1 MTKRTLLFLCYVL
14 LSVSVP
20 TIGSG
25 QNAKTQTQRKL
36 VENID
41 YTLSNNKKVLTS
53 YKAKDL
59 SSLDM
64 TKDDKLAA
72 VTEIDEYAFEY
83 HIELTAITL
92 PKNLVKIRD
101 YAFSGTGISKI
112 ALPQTVLQLGSSVKP
127 SNVFEGCLY
136 LKEIK
141 LEGNNANFVVV
152 DGVLFTK
159 DKTRL
164 IAYPSAKNGANYRLP
179 DGVKV
184 IGKSS
189 VAYADLNE
197 FTCSPSLRTIE
208 SFAFDSSTIAH
219 LVLND
224 GVEFI
229 QPRAFVGM
237 DKLEEIQLPSSLR
250 ILKNG
255 MVYQNPLL
263 GAKSLRHIM
272 LSHSSPFLE
281 VEGNAL
287 YTKGKKVLLALAPA
301 NDEVVEYK
309 TPVTVT
315 EIAEGAFAYSK
326 HIKRVVVLHQMPIPS
341 LAFSHAVELNEVVF
355 ECGAPTIGFNAF
367 GTCPKLATIKLLG
380 PRFTSLSSPDA
391 TFTNVSN
398 GRVTFIF
405 SEYVNAEQ
413 YLNDTQWKHFIT
425 QYDVKVSHQK
435 PRYTILKLFPN
446 MYSNELQLNDFDTVH
461 SANESIVQVD
471 KIRKSLKANLV
482 GNASVIV
489 TDLKKEQLYYVEVAG
504 KNNSIVEPLLNFEY
518 VDLENIKN
526 YETKVAHRK
535 LIKQDEVP
543 KNGTIYYFASDS
555 EPSIQARY
563 HINRNNELQVIAL
576 DFKEEKDYKRVK
588 AEEFYKERY
597 KPIKIELYNQ
607 IIDAFLNPKGIRYT
621 VTAVAENEVTIDYAP
636 HYQESGKL
644 LQVTLE
650 KKGEGTIVIEGLK
663 NNNNIPLGTVLKVI
677 AKPQK
682 GWALT
687 KLTAMGNNI
696 IETSMFT
703 VTENTKVVA
712 IFEPATCKV
721 SYSSNSNQARIEAFI
736 GTKKLTSGDK
746 VPYGTTVTFKLVL
759 DNKQQIK
766 QHKGWFINGV
776 EQKNTDGT
784 TNKTLE
790 LKVEVQQDIEV
801 LLSVILDALNLD
813 VTLPYVRFV
822 NSCIEIEGISGDELQ
837 LYTLNG
843 KKVFSETLNNNGV
856 INRLFVGN
864 LPKGTYIVRIV
875 TPRGVVTQKLIY

>member
-1 MTKRTLLFLCYVL
+1 MTKRTLLFLCCVL
-14 LSVSVP
+14 LFSVSVP
-20 TIGSG
+20 KISWG
-25 QNAKTQTQRKL
+25 QNSKTQRKL
-36 VENID
+36 VENVD
-41 YTLSNNKKVLTS
+41 YTLSNNKKALTS

-59 SSLDM
+59 TTLDM
-64 TKDDKLAA
+64 MQDEKLAA
-72 VTEIDEYAFEY
+72 ITEISEQAFEN
-83 HIELTAITL
+83 HIELSAITL
-92 PKNLVKIRD
+92 PKNLVRIRN
-101 YAFSGTGISKI
+101 YAFSGVGITQIS
-112 ALPQTVLQLGSSVKP
+112 LPETVATLGGGSNP
-127 SNVFEGCLY
+127 SNVFEGCPY

-141 LEGNNANFVVV
+141 LEGQNANFAVV

-164 IAYPSAKNGANYRLP
+164 IAYPSAKSGDNYRLP
-179 DGVKV
+179 EGVKV
-184 IGKSS
+184 IGTSS
-189 VAYADLNE
+189 VAYAKLNE
-197 FTCSPSLRTIE
+197 FTCSPSLLTIE
-208 SFAFDSSTIAH
+208 SFAFESSSIAH

-224 GVEFI
+224 GIEFI
-229 QPRAFVGM
+229 QPRAFLGM
-237 DKLEEIQLPSSLR
+237 DKLEEILLPSSLR
-250 ILKNG
+250 IVKNG
-255 MVYQNPLL
+255 TVYHNPLY
-263 GAKSLRHIM
+263 GATSLKRIL
-272 LSHSSPFLE
+272 LSHGSPFLE

-301 NDEVVEYK
+301 DNETTEYK
-309 TPVTVT
+309 TPATVT
-315 EIAEGAFAYSK
+315 EIAEGAFAYNQ
-326 HIKRVVVLHQMPIPS
+326 HIKRVVVLHHMPIPN
-341 LAFSHAVELNEVVF
+341 LTFSQAHELKEVVF
-355 ECGAPTIGFNAF
+355 ECGTPTIGYNAF
-367 GTCPKLATIKLLG
+367 ETCPELTSIKLLG
-380 PRFTSLSSPDA
+380 PGFTSLSSPLA
-391 TFTNVSN
+391 TFTSISN
-398 GRVTFIF
+398 DRVTITF
-405 SEYVNAEQ
+405 SEFTNKQQ
-413 YLNDTQWKHFIT
+413 YLNDTHWKQFIK
-425 QYDVKVSHQK
+425 QYGVKINYQK
-435 PRYTILKLFPN
+435 PRYKIVKLFPN
-446 MYSNELQLNDFDTVH
+446 MHSNELQLTDFDVVH
-461 SANESIVQVD
+461 SGDENIVTVD
-471 KIRKSLKANLV
+471 KAPKKLKANLV
-482 GNASVIV
+482 GKTSIVV

-588 AEEFYKERY
+588 AEEFYRERY

-721 SYSSNSNQARIEAFI
+721 SYSSNSNQACIEAFI

-801 LLSVILDALNLD
+801 LLSVILDALNFD

-822 NSCIEIEGISGDELQ
+822 NSCIEIEGISGNELQ